1 MVRAHVALGLAV
13 LAGTGIA
20 RADGAAEDPAGARAA
35 AASNNTLRPPGTDGF
50 YFEESGGLSVSHGRL
65 GAYVDGVMHLRLGV
79 GARRGAVAVE
89 PWMSADLDSARDG
102 SFYGVGGDP
111 KPGGADLA
119 SYGIDAKLIHAI
131 IPHVEVYVRGGPLY
145 ATGTGAL
152 GPYHGVGFGGGAGV
166 QLTTSVR
173 ALGFLF
179 APLFWSTRGPLVT
192 GGLFLDEGV
201 DLYRLHA
208 DAMPP
213 ISSRVGHVNAGFAF
227 GSSF

>member
-1 MVRAHVALGLAV
+1 MVRAAFAFGLALV
-13 LAGTGIA
+13 AGTGVA
-20 RADGAAEDPAGARAA
+20 RADDAVLDPAGARAVA
-35 AASNNTLRPPGTDGF
+35 IPNNTLRPPGTDGF
-50 YFEESGGLSVSHGRL
+50 YFEESGGLSVSRGRL
-65 GAYVDGVMHLRLGV
+65 GDYVNGVMHLRLGV
-79 GARRGAVAVE
+79 GVRHGSFAVE
-89 PWMSADLDSARDG
+89 PWMSADLDSDRDG
-102 SFYGVGGDP
+102 SIYGVGGNP

-119 SYGIDAKLIHAI
+119 SYGVDAKYIHAV

-152 GPYHGVGFGGGAGV
+152 GPYHGFGFGGGAGV

-179 APLFWSTRGPLVT
+179 APLFWSKRGPLVT

-201 DLYRLHA
+201 DLYRLSA
-208 DAMPP
+208 DTMPP
-213 ISSRVGHVNAGFAF
+213 ISSRVGHVDAGFAF